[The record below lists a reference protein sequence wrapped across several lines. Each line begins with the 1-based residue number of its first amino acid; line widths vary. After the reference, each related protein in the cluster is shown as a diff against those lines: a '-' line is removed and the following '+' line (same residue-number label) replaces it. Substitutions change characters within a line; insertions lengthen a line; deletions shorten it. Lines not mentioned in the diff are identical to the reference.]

1 MINID
6 KNSTQVEVFFPRNE
20 RNFTPSL
27 LKIRSVVKNVDYDYL
42 ITCTIEGDY
51 FKCTL
56 DLSDLVNGEY
66 KYVLTDGLDCTYGLI
81 RIGNPKPNVTK
92 NNTTIT
98 YKPYYGE

>member
-6 KNSTQVEVFFPRNE
+6 KNLSQVEVFFPRNQ
-20 RNFTPSL
+20 RDFTPTL

-42 ITCTIEGDY
+42 VTCTIEGDY
-51 FKCTL
+51 FKTVL

-66 KYVLTDGLDCTYGLI
+66 KYTLTDGLDCTYGLI
-81 RIGNPKPNVTK
+81 RIGDPKPSTVK

-98 YKPYYGE
+98 YKPYGE